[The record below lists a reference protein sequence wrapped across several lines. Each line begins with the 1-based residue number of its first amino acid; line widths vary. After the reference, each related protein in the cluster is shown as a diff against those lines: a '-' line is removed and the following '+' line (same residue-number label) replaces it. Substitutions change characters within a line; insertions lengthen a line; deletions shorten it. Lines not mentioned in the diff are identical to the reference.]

1 MFVLDASA
9 VLAWALGD
17 EDELPGVLLER
28 LAAESVIVPAHW
40 ILEVTN
46 GLQIA
51 VRRGRLNPDES
62 FDVLERIRQLPIR
75 LDPETPVRGWH
86 ETPVL
91 AARFGLTTY
100 DAAYLELAM
109 RLNVTLATLDQELSR
124 AAREAGVPLFE

>member
-17 EDELPGVLLER
+17 ESELPHMLLEQ
-28 LAAESVIVPAHW
+28 LATETVVVPTHW

-51 VRRGRLNPDES
+51 VRRGRLNPGEQS
-62 FDVLERIRQLPIR
+62 DVLDRIRLLPIR
-75 LDPETPVRGWH
+75 LDSETPLRGWRETPVI
-86 ETPVL
+86 
-91 AARFGLTTY
+91 AAQFGLTIY
-100 DAAYLELAM
+100 DAAYLELAL
-109 RLNVTLATLDQELSR
+109 RLNMSLATLDQDLAR